1 VPARCT
7 NFPDELKEL
16 FMVVTIGIDPHK
28 GSHTAV
34 ALDEHEKVLGQ
45 LRVRSGHDQLA
56 RLCEWAKAWPVRTWA
71 VENASGLGY
80 LLSQQLVGAGEK
92 VLDVAPKLAARA
104 RLLDNGDLNKN
115 DPNDARSV
123 AVAALRAKRP
133 VEVAKEDHAAV
144 MRLWARRRKDLT
156 SARTRVANRL
166 HAVVLELVPG
176 GYAGEMYASKLARL
190 LEAFEPLGAVATAR
204 KELAEELLGDLVR
217 LDAQLAELKERLGAV
232 VAASG
237 TTTTKIFGVGPV
249 VAAITVGLTRD
260 VRRFA
265 DKDHFA
271 AYNGSA
277 PIEVSSGP
285 KKIYR
290 LSMRGSRQLN
300 HALHMAAVTQVRFPH
315 TEGRAYF
322 DRKVAEGKT
331 GKEALRAL
339 KRRISDA
346 LYGAMVADA
355 RRQEEASGGPG
366 GQTGNGKLACAAGS
380 HPAKPALR
388 PSHSRANPKAR
399 PLRQAAHTLGLRED
413 QKKTRKAS

>member
-1 VPARCT
+1 MA
-7 NFPDELKEL
+7 
-16 FMVVTIGIDPHK
+16 VTIGIDPHK

-34 ALDEHEKVLGQ
+34 SVDEHKATVGQ
-45 LRVRSGHDQLA
+45 LRVRSGPDQLA
-56 RLCEWAKAWPVRTWA
+56 RLCEWAKAWPERTWA

-80 LLSQQLVGAGEK
+80 LLFQQLVGAGER
-92 VLDVAPKLAARA
+92 VLDVPPKLAARA
-104 RLLDNGDLNKN
+104 RLLDKGDVNKN

-123 AVAALRAKRP
+123 AVAALRAKRLS
-133 VEVAKEDHAAV
+133 EVTKEDHAAV

-166 HAVVLELVPG
+166 HAVILELVPG
-176 GYAGEMYASKLARL
+176 GYTGEIYASKVERL
-190 LEAFEPLGAVATAR
+190 LEAFEPAGAVAAAR
-204 KELAEELLGDLVR
+204 KELAEELLGDLRR
-217 LDAQLAELKERLGAV
+217 LDGQLAELKERLAAV

-249 VAAITVGLTRD
+249 VAAITIGLTRD
-260 VRRFA
+260 VGRFP

-277 PIEVSSGP
+277 PIEVSSGER
-285 KKIYR
+285 KIYR

-300 HALHMAAVTQVRFPH
+300 HALHMAAVTQVRH
-315 TEGRAYF
+315 SEGRAYY
-322 DRKVAEGKT
+322 DKKVAQGKT

-346 LYGAMVADA
+346 LYAAMVADA
-355 RRQEEASGGPG
+355 RRERQEEHGSGGPG
-366 GQTGNGKLACAAGS
+366 GQTGNGSVACAAGS

-388 PSHSRANPKAR
+388 PSHSRAKPKAR
-399 PLRQAAHTLGLRED
+399 PSRQAPRSPGLRET
-413 QKKTRKAS
+413 QRKIAKTS

>member
-1 VPARCT
+1 
-7 NFPDELKEL
+7 
-16 FMVVTIGIDPHK
+16 MVVTIGTGPHK

-34 ALDEHEKVLGQ
+34 ALDEGEAVWGQ
-45 LRVRSGHDQLA
+45 LRVRSGADQLA
-56 RLCEWAKAWPVRTWA
+56 RLTAWAQAWPERTWA

-80 LLSQQLVGAGEK
+80 LLAQQLVGAGEK
-92 VLDVAPKLAARA
+92 VVDVPPKLAARA
-104 RLLDNGDLNKN
+104 RLLDTGDVNKD

-123 AVAALRAKRP
+123 AVAALRAKRLS
-133 VEVAKEDHAAV
+133 EVTKEDHAAV

-166 HAVVLELVPG
+166 HAVILELVPG
-176 GYAGEMYASKLARL
+176 GYAGEIYASKVERL
-190 LEAFEPLGAVATAR
+190 LEAFGPAGAVAAAG
-204 KELAEELLGDLVR
+204 KELAQELLGDLRR
-217 LDAQLAELKERLGAV
+217 LDSQLAELKERLAAI

-249 VAAITVGLTRD
+249 VAAITVGLTGD
-260 VRRFA
+260 VRRFP
-265 DKDHFA
+265 DRGHFA

-277 PIEVSSGP
+277 PIEVSSGE

-300 HALHMAAVTQVRFPH
+300 HALHMAAVTQVRH
-315 TEGRAYF
+315 RHSEGRAYC
-322 DRKVAEGKT
+322 DKKVAEGKT

-346 LYGAMVADA
+346 LFAAMVADA
-355 RRQEEASGGPG
+355 RWAEKEHGSGGPG
-366 GQTGNGKLACAAGS
+366 GQTGNGSIACAAGS

-388 PSHSRANPKAR
+388 PSHSRAKPKAR
-399 PLRQAAHTLGLRED
+399 PSRQAARSPSLRET
-413 QKKTRKAS
+413 QRKISKAS